1 MYIKPNLLS
10 VKCTLYCTVHR
21 NETKSEKE
29 WFKNTIW
36 NGFQIVY
43 TVQYISIVFL
53 QLDRKKLGTLQYRM
67 NQYWVNVNGGTKG
80 SFPTIGL
87 KISL

>member
-36 NGFQIVY
+36 NGFQIVS
-43 TVQYISIVFL
+43 TVQYFNCFSSARQKETWNTTV
-53 QLDRKKLGTLQYRM
+53 
-67 NQYWVNVNGGTKG
+67 
-80 SFPTIGL
+80 
-87 KISL
+87 